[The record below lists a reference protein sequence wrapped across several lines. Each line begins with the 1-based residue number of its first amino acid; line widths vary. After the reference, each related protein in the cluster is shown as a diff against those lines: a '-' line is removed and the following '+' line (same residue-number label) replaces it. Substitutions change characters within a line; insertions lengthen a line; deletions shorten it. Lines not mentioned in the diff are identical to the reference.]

1 MSFFK
6 RSFENP
12 ILVPESNL
20 PWELEGAFNGS
31 AIREKGKTRLFY
43 RAQSLPLL
51 HEDGPWLSISTI
63 GQTESTD
70 GIHFKQHRLFIEPEF
85 SWERFGCED
94 PRITKCDGKYYLFY
108 TALSEFP
115 FRAEGI
121 SVGLAITKNFKHIEK
136 HHITPF
142 NAKAMTLFPERI
154 NGKLWA
160 ILSANT
166 DRPPST
172 IALASFETESDLWDT
187 KRWNTWYQNL
197 DKHGLELSRS
207 EDDHV
212 EIGTQPIKTKD
223 GWLLLYSYIQKYHS
237 PNPIFTVE
245 AVLLDLNNPRKIV
258 ARTDRPLLVP
268 EEEYEYYGK
277 VKDIVFPSGAVV
289 RGDTIYLYYGAA
301 DTTTC
306 VATGSLKDLLKS
318 MQEKKDKRPTFTR
331 YRKNPILEPKPEH
344 PWESKGV
351 FNPASV
357 DVNGT
362 VHILYRAVSDD
373 DTSVFGY
380 AESKNGFK
388 ITKRLK
394 EPVYVPRAPFE
405 QKQAPGNSGVEDPRL
420 TRFDDTYYMLY
431 TAVDAVTPPRVALTT
446 ISSDDFLS
454 GKFDKFSPPTLIS
467 QPNIDDKDAC
477 LFPEKIGGKYVILH
491 RIQPAID
498 INFLDSLDHFDGQTN
513 FLTHQPFIFPRRGMW
528 DSRKIG
534 INTIPLR
541 TSKGWLILYHG
552 VSEYDGHYRV
562 GALLLDLEH
571 PEKVIGRSRYPLFS
585 PETEYERVG
594 VVPNVVFPCGAI
606 VRKNKL
612 ITYYGGADKV
622 IGVASIDLPK
632 LLKTLLADGV

>member
-12 ILVPESNL
+12 ILVPESTL

-31 AIREKGKTRLFY
+31 AIREKGRTRLFY

-51 HEDGPWLSISTI
+51 HEDGPWLSMSTI
-63 GQTESTD
+63 GQSESAD
-70 GIHFKQHRLFIEPEF
+70 GIHFKKHRPFIRPEHH
-85 SWERFGCED
+85 WERFGCED

-121 SVGLAITKNFKHIEK
+121 SVGLAITENFKHIEK

-142 NAKAMTLFPERI
+142 NAKAMALFPERI
-154 NGKLWA
+154 DGKLWA
-160 ILSANT
+160 ILSVNT

-172 IALASFETESDLWDT
+172 IALASFNTESDMWDT
-187 KRWNTWYQNL
+187 ELWNTWYKNL
-197 DKHGLELSRS
+197 DKHGLKISRND
-207 EDDHV
+207 DDHV
-212 EIGTQPIKTKD
+212 EIGAPPIKTKD
-223 GWLLLYSYIQKYHS
+223 GWLMLYSYIQKYHS
-237 PNPIFTVE
+237 SNPIFTIE
-245 AVLLDLNNPRKIV
+245 AILLDLHNPRKII
-258 ARTDRPLLVP
+258 ARTDIPLLVP

-301 DTTTC
+301 DTTIC
-306 VATGSLKDLLKS
+306 VATGSLKALLKL
-318 MQEKKDKRPTFTR
+318 MKVKKESRPTFTR
-331 YRKNPILEPKPEH
+331 YRNNPILEPIPSH

-351 FNPASV
+351 FNPAAV
-357 DVNGT
+357 DIDDK

-380 AESKNGFK
+380 AESQNALK
-388 ITKRLK
+388 ISKRL
-394 EPVYVPRAPFE
+394 PDPAYLPRAPFE
-405 QKQAPGNSGVEDPRL
+405 KKLAPGNSGVEDPRL
-420 TRFDDTYYMLY
+420 TRFGDTYYMLY
-431 TAVDAVTPPRVALTT
+431 TAVDAVNPPRVALTT
-446 ISSDDFLS
+446 ISAEDFTANR
-454 GKFDKFSPPTLIS
+454 FEKFSPPILIS
-467 QPNIDDKDAC
+467 QPFVDDKDAC
-477 LFPEKIGGKYVILH
+477 LFPEKVGGKYVILH

-498 INFLDSLDHFDGQTN
+498 INFFDSIDHFDGNSN

-541 TSKGWLILYHG
+541 TQKGWLILYHG
-552 VSEYDGHYRV
+552 VSEYDGHYRI
-562 GALLLDLEH
+562 GALLLDLDH
-571 PEKVIGRSRYPLFS
+571 PEKVIGRSRYPIFS
-585 PETEYERVG
+585 PEKEYERVG
-594 VVPNVVFPCGAI
+594 VVPNVIFPCGAI

-612 ITYYGGADKV
+612 ITYYGGADRV
-622 IGVASIDLPK
+622 IGVASINLPK
-632 LLKTLLADGV
+632 LLKTLLIDGA